1 MLVNCGKGIE
11 MDVRIEDLNKTVL
24 DHVIYIGLKN
34 VLQDAGAGKSPGDAR
49 TKAENKLAAMYRGEV
64 RAQVGRTVNTS
75 AQRELMQTMLE
86 VWAKDEG
93 LSRKRAETIAK
104 EILAK
109 KYAPE
114 PKPVKGRK
122 VAA

>member
-1 MLVNCGKGIE
+1 MLVNCGKSIE
-11 MDVRIEDLNKTVL
+11 MDVNVESLNKTVL

-34 VLQDAGAGKSPGDAR
+34 ILQDAGAGKSPVDAR
-49 TKAENKLAAMYRGEV
+49 TKAEAKLAAMYAGEV
-64 RAQVGRTVNTS
+64 RTSSPRTVNTS

-93 LSRKRAETIAK
+93 LSKKRAETIAK

-114 PKPVKGRK
+114 SKPVKGRK